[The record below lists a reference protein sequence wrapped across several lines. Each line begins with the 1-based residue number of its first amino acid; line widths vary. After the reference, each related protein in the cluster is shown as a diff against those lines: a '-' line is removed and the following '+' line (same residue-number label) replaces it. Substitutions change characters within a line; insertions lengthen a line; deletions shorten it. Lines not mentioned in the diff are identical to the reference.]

1 MRSFSLTILAATALT
16 AAAQTAGAASLQ
28 VTPLLVEVAAPGATS
43 TLTLR
48 NQGTQPV
55 NGQIR
60 VFRWTQAGGQDVLE
74 PTDAVVA
81 SPPMASL
88 AGRVDY
94 AVRIVRT
101 NKQPIAREES
111 YRLLIDELPDA
122 SRRRSGTIAIV
133 LRQSIPVFFTPE
145 ERGAP
150 KLTWSVR
157 QEGGQVTVTAK
168 NSGDRRVRISRLQV
182 GSGKSSVVFAKGL
195 VGYALAGSTMSW
207 TRPAPRGFGGGPV
220 KISAQSDTGAISVT
234 VPATQGR

>member
-1 MRSFSLTILAATALT
+1 MRSFSLTLLAATAL
-16 AAAQTAGAASLQ
+16 AAAAHSADAASLQ
-28 VTPLLVEVAAPGATS
+28 VTPLVVEVAAPGATS

-60 VFRWTQAGGQDVLE
+60 VFRWSQAGGEDVLE
-74 PTDAVVA
+74 PTDMVVA

-88 AGRVDY
+88 AGRVNY

-101 NKQPIAREES
+101 SRQPIVREEA
-111 YRLLIDELPDA
+111 YRLLIDELPDP

-150 KLTWSVR
+150 KLAWSV
-157 QEGGQVTVTAK
+157 QQQGGKVTVTAK
-168 NSGDRRVRISRLQV
+168 NSGDRRVRISGLQV
-182 GSGKSSVVFAKGL
+182 GSGKGSVSFGKGL
-195 VGYALAGSTMSW
+195 VGYALAGSSMSW
-207 TRPAPRGFGGGPV
+207 TRPAPRGLSGGPV
-220 KISAQSDTGAISVT
+220 KITAQGDTGAINVT

>member
-1 MRSFSLTILAATALT
+1 MRSFNMTLV
-16 AAAQTAGAASLQ
+16 AAAAFAAAAHSADAASLQ

-48 NQGTQPV
+48 NQGTQSV

-60 VFRWTQAGGQDVLE
+60 VFRWTQANGQDVLE

-94 AVRIVRT
+94 SVRIVRT
-101 NKQPIAREES
+101 SRQPIAQEEA

-122 SRRRSGTIAIV
+122 SKRRSGTIAIV
-133 LRQSIPVFFTPE
+133 LRQSIPVFFTPQ

-150 KLTWSVR
+150 KLAWSV
-157 QEGGQVTVTAK
+157 QHGGGKVTVTAK
-168 NSGDRRVRISRLQV
+168 NTGDRRVRISRLQV
-182 GSGKSSVVFAKGL
+182 GAGKNAVSFGKGL

-207 TRPAPRGFGGGPV
+207 TRPAPAGFGGGPV
-220 KISAQSDTGAISVT
+220 KISAHSDNGPINAT
-234 VPATQGR
+234 VAATPGR